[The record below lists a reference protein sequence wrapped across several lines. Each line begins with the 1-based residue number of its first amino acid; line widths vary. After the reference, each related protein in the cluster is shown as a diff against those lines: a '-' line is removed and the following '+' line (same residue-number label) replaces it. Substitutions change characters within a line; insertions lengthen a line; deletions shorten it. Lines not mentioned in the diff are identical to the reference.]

1 MRRRGVLFRSH
12 HCRQTLMRV
21 SSIFKVINELWT
33 GLFFHFPMIHL
44 HDCLRLCLS
53 CDYDDDD
60 KFLSLLA
67 AIRGFTTTRL
77 WKNLL
82 SGFYFNTNKLQ
93 LWIQW
98 TKYNYEVRLWNIL
111 ILDGFSPSFKFT
123 SDSEWAETTILV
135 NVEE

>member
-1 MRRRGVLFRSH
+1 
-12 HCRQTLMRV
+12 MRV

-60 KFLSLLA
+60 KFLSLLS
-67 AIRGFTTTRL
+67 AIRGFTTTTL

-82 SGFYFNTNKLQ
+82 CGFYFNTNQLHARFTDVSQSGVKLF
-93 LWIQW
+93 I
-98 TKYNYEVRLWNIL
+98 
-111 ILDGFSPSFKFT
+111 DGFSPSFKFT
-123 SDSEWAETTILV
+123 SWVRHADESG
-135 NVEE
+135 NVKIFK